1 MQEVLGALQGHLG
14 SGQAAEVTAAL
25 GALLS
30 LAHTHSQALLQHVGF
45 ASNLLDCLPSLTQA
59 QVHQV
64 TPVPPY
70 LLLPLAQCISLA
82 EDFKLSVNE
91 VGQAPIGPW
100 CADATQLALHDAAAN
115 GLQCCHNNVT
125 HASSCCM

>member
-70 LLLPLAQCISLA
+70 LLMPLAQCNLV
-82 EDFKLSVNE
+82 KR
-91 VGQAPIGPW
+91 
-100 CADATQLALHDAAAN
+100 QLDLGVLMQHD
-115 GLQCCHNNVT
+115 
-125 HASSCCM
+125 